1 MPLTSAE
8 RSKLWRERKKN
19 NPEEYRAYLQKE
31 RERYNKRKEKGE
43 IKSIQELS
51 AREQKNQQK
60 SWRVNQRNKREKS
73 KILLDAVQRL
83 NTPLNSPNENNAND
97 QTLKRNNVGRKKV
110 RRDRARAYR
119 EIKKM
124 KLTKFNREKSRK
136 IQETTAKNE

>member
-51 AREQKNQQK
+51 AREQRKQQK

-83 NTPLNSPNENNAND
+83 KTPLNSPNENNAND

-110 RRDRARAYR
+110 RRDRASAYR

-124 KLTKFNREKSRK
+124 KLN
-136 IQETTAKNE
+136 

>member
-31 RERYNKRKEKGE
+31 RERYHKRKEKGE
-43 IKSIQELS
+43 LKSIQELS
-51 AREQKNQQK
+51 AREQRKQQK

-83 NTPLNSPNENNAND
+83 KTPLNSPNENNAND

-124 KLTKFNREKSRK
+124 KLN
-136 IQETTAKNE
+136 

>member
-8 RSKLWRERKKN
+8 RLKLLSEQTKN
-19 NPEEYRAYLQKE
+19 NPEEYGAYLQKE

-51 AREQKNQQK
+51 AREQRKQQK

-110 RRDRARAYR
+110 RRDRARAYT

-124 KLTKFNREKSRK
+124 KLN
-136 IQETTAKNE
+136 